1 VSREGSSI
9 IIRDW
14 EAGTRLCSVFKS
26 LTLLQLRFALVGV
39 HRSSL
44 LREIVTIER
53 VFWRDSVL

>member
-1 VSREGSSI
+1 MSREGSSNLVEI
-9 IIRDW
+9 GRQELD
-14 EAGTRLCSVFKS
+14 SVFKS
-26 LTLLQLRFALVGV
+26 LTLLRVPFALVEV

>member
-1 VSREGSSI
+1 VSREGSSNLVEI
-9 IIRDW
+9 GRQELD
-14 EAGTRLCSVFKS
+14 SVFKS
-26 LTLLQLRFALVGV
+26 LTLLRLSSALVEV